1 MSPLIDILPWVAF
14 WLAWFWIWCLL
25 WKASRSEAADWA
37 EDSDPPKV
45 SVLIAIKNEANH
57 LPALLASLDALTYP
71 RNRTEVCFAD
81 DGSTDGG
88 SCLLENFCA
97 DRAWAHYHF
106 SPRGLG
112 KALALESMAA
122 QAQGDL
128 FLFTDGDCVVPPDW
142 IERHVVHYRQPEVG
156 MVGGWVGIAEPVG
169 LWRDLQHVDWIR
181 YSAAGALWANRG
193 TPLSVFGNHLS
204 LRREAYFNAGGM
216 AEARQSVTEDNAL
229 MRNLLKRT
237 TFRVAFETS
246 LGFLVRTQAEPT
258 LNTFFGQ
265 RRRWAVGARGRGFR
279 STALMTL
286 AWLPIPVLVTMAW
299 MASPHI
305 ALVAG
310 GLYLGAEGMLNR
322 RLLRFAG
329 LDKAGWAA
337 WLHPLFFWLY
347 VTAMIPAY
355 LTQRRVTWK
364 DKEHLHRP

>member
-142 IERHVVHYRQPEVG
+142 TFQ
-156 MVGGWVGIAEPVG
+156 MTFAEC
-169 LWRDLQHVDWIR
+169 
-181 YSAAGALWANRG
+181 
-193 TPLSVFGNHLS
+193 
-204 LRREAYFNAGGM
+204 
-216 AEARQSVTEDNAL
+216 
-229 MRNLLKRT
+229 
-237 TFRVAFETS
+237 
-246 LGFLVRTQAEPT
+246 
-258 LNTFFGQ
+258 
-265 RRRWAVGARGRGFR
+265 
-279 STALMTL
+279 
-286 AWLPIPVLVTMAW
+286 
-299 MASPHI
+299 
-305 ALVAG
+305 
-310 GLYLGAEGMLNR
+310 
-322 RLLRFAG
+322 
-329 LDKAGWAA
+329 
-337 WLHPLFFWLY
+337 LFS
-347 VTAMIPAY
+347 
-355 LTQRRVTWK
+355 
-364 DKEHLHRP
+364 